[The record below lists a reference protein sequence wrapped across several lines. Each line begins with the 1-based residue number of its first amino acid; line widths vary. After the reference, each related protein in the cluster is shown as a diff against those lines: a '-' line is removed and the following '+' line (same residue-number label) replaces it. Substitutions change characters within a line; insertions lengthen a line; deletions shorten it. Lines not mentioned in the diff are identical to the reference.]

1 MKIINDDNNYT
12 IIVTTAEEILGISS
26 REIVDTWY
34 DLTLSCGGGG
44 RCGREERREVEVRT
58 KG

>member
-26 REIVDTWY
+26 REIVDT
-34 DLTLSCGGGG
+34 
-44 RCGREERREVEVRT
+44 
-58 KG
+58 